1 MVGRLWDTL
10 KSSARRSGAY
20 GGPGRGS
27 IPQLIIVGL
36 GNPGPDYRNTRHNAG
51 AWCLDELARRCG
63 VKLKR
68 LDARVSVAETTLAD
82 RNVVLAMPR
91 TYMNQSG
98 QAVGHLLRRYAA
110 GPDRLVVLV
119 DDMDLDPG
127 KIRIR
132 AQGSAGGHNGLKSI
146 VGAIGST
153 EFCRIRIGVG
163 RPGTRGKEI
172 DHVLSPLSR
181 EDRGLVDEAVKR
193 AADSIEAIA
202 VRGIQA
208 AMNEFN

>member
-1 MVGRLWDTL
+1 MVGRLWTSL
-10 KSSARRSGAY
+10 KSKKTPA
-20 GGPGRGS
+20 
-27 IPQLIIVGL
+27 LIVVGL
-36 GNPGPDYRNTRHNAG
+36 GNPGADYRNTRHNVG

-68 LDARVSVAETTLAD
+68 IDSRVNAAEATLAG
-82 RNVVLAMPR
+82 RSVLLAVPR
-91 TYMNQSG
+91 TYMNESG
-98 QAVGHLLRRYAA
+98 QAVGYILRRHAA
-110 GPDRLVVLV
+110 GPERLIVLV
-119 DDMDLDPG
+119 DDMDLEPG

-146 VGAIGST
+146 VGTIGST
-153 EFCRIRIGVG
+153 EFGRVRIGVG
-163 RPGTRGKEI
+163 RPGTRGREI

-181 EDRGLVDEAVKR
+181 GDRALVDEAVKR

-202 VRGIQA
+202 GRGIQA

>member
-1 MVGRLWDTL
+1 VVGRLWDTL
-10 KSSARRSGAY
+10 KSSARRSGGD
-20 GGPGRGS
+20 GGIGRGS
-27 IPQLIIVGL
+27 TPQLIIVGL
-36 GNPGPDYRNTRHNAG
+36 GNPGSDYRNTRHNAG

-68 LDARVSVAETTLAD
+68 IDTRVSAVETILAD

-119 DDMDLDPG
+119 DDMDLEPG

-146 VGAIGST
+146 VGTIGST

-163 RPGTRGKEI
+163 RPGARGKEI

-202 VRGIQA
+202 VRGIQV